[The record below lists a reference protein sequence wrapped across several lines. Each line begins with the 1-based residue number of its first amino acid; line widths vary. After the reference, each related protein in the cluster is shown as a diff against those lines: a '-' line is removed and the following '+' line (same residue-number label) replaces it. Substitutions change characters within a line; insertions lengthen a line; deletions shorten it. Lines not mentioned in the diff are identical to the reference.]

1 MSKLMFRLV
10 PNTGAPFMAVFNV
23 DERALDALQLA
34 ILRTPGLMS
43 GEARGHIV
51 DALLSTEVFQHE
63 NHVVDEPEPL
73 ELKQVGTITKE
84 ELEALGVKVEEPQM
98 AGKPT
103 DERVFAAAEAAH
115 EANRAYCRDVLMD
128 NSQLPWAEAPDWQ
141 KDSAIKG
148 VRYAIENDF
157 PSPEAMHINW
167 MKDKVAAGWT
177 YGPVKDPDAK
187 THPSLRP
194 YAELPEV
201 ERAKDEIFR
210 KTIMESLG
218 VKDQPVVLGTM
229 KEFGPGEGPAILAGL
244 GAEPIVIEKTGDAPH
259 DEAKPT
265 P

>member
-10 PNTGAPFMAVFNV
+10 PNVGAPFMAVFNV

-51 DALLSTEVFQHE
+51 DAILSTEVFQHE

-84 ELEALGVKVEEPQM
+84 ELEALGVKVEPFVPPKFTAEQIE
-98 AGKPT
+98 K
-103 DERVFAAAEAAH
+103 AAEAAH

-128 NSQLPWAEAPDWQ
+128 NSQVPWAEAPTWQ
-141 KDSAIKG
+141 RQSAIDG
-148 VRYAIENDF
+148 IYFAIKNDF
-157 PSPEAMHINW
+157 PSPEAMHENW
-167 MKDKVAAGWT
+167 MRDKVANGWV

-194 YAELPEV
+194 FAELPEA
-201 ERAKDEIFR
+201 ERGKDELFR

-244 GAEPIVIEKTGDAPH
+244 GAEPIVIKKTGDAPH